1 MNPPFLLTILGP
13 TASGKSSVA
22 EAIAEQHDAAILNGD
37 AFQVYRGMNIGTAKP
52 TDTSRYELLDLKNPD
67 EDFGVGEYVL
77 LAAERLNHHYANGR
91 NVILCGG
98 TGLYIRALIEEYK
111 DLRPAP
117 SPELRRQLNQTVPEE
132 LRYRLETEF
141 PEVAAQT
148 DLNNPIRVSRALE
161 RALSDETPIQ
171 FSIPPFSKKKLGI
184 VPETNISEL
193 SIAQRTSSMLQND
206 WVSEVKQ
213 LLSNGYGPGNP
224 GFRAIGYNVIVDYIH
239 GEIEEDILVETI
251 ISETRQYAKR
261 QRTWLRSEP
270 RLEVYSSPSEAIGAT
285 NRWIE
290 SMQIKE
296 IN

>member
-22 EAIAEQHDAAILNGD
+22 EALAEQHDAIILNGD

-52 TDTSRYELLDLKNPD
+52 ADTSRYELLDLKNPD

-77 LAAERLNHHYANGR
+77 LAAERLHHHYVNGR

-141 PEVAAQT
+141 PEVAART

-171 FSIPPFSKKKLGI
+171 FSIPPFSKKKIGI
-184 VPETNISEL
+184 VSETNISEL
-193 SIAQRTSSMLQND
+193 SIAHRTSSMLQND

-213 LLSNGYGPGNP
+213 LLSDGYGPGNP
-224 GFRAIGYNVIVDYIH
+224 GFRAIGYNVIVDYIR

>member
-22 EAIAEQHDAAILNGD
+22 ESIAEQHDAVILNGD

-52 TDTSRYELLDLKNPD
+52 SDTSRYELLDLKNPD

-77 LAAERLNHHYANGR
+77 LAAERLNHHFQNGR

-117 SPELRRQLNQTVPEE
+117 SPELRRQLNQTVPDE

-141 PEVAAQT
+141 PEVAART

-171 FSIPPFSKKKLGI
+171 FSVPPFSKKKIGI

-193 SIAQRTSSMLQND
+193 SIAHRTSSMLQND

-213 LLSNGYGPGNP
+213 LLGDGYGPGNP
-224 GFRAIGYNVIVDYIH
+224 GFRAIGYNVIVDYIR
-239 GEIEEDILVETI
+239 GEIEEDIPVETI